1 MLTHEEIAD
10 GWKPMDD
17 APRDGTDIQAIIP
30 GHGTDNVIAWVSGYL
45 DEDGQD
51 CCTWAFTT
59 DQEPPDCWTD
69 GVCWDANE
77 DGVPSVRPTAWK
89 PLREEPSDAA

>member
-1 MLTHEEIAD
+1 MLSDEMKAA
-10 GWKPMDD
+10 GFRPMSE

-30 GHGTDNVIAWVSGYL
+30 GHGWDNVIAWVSGYM

-59 DQEPPDCWTD
+59 DQEPPACWTD
-69 GVCWDANE
+69 GVCWESNE
-77 DGVPSVRPTAWK
+77 DEVPSIQPIAWK
-89 PLREEPSDAA
+89 PLPEQRHD